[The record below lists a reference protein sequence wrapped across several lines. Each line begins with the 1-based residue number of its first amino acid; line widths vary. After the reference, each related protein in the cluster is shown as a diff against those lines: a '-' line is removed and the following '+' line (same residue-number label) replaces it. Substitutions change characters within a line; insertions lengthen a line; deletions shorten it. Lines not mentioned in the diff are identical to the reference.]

1 MKNKCY
7 LFCTFNIFLYLCS
20 VNELQAY
27 MKLVNQKITI
37 MNRKTIRILTLLLVA
52 MGLGIGEAK
61 SETVQK
67 VKYMGWDD
75 AQKKLVEMTTPEGVN
90 VTVLEGTETTL
101 GSDGVETWYVTKSEM
116 ATYASTI
123 NLYGNVHIILA
134 NGTTMNVGTAESQ
147 IDGVGIFGVNNSAT
161 LWILGQEQG
170 DNITLGELN
179 VVAKGYGLNAENIA
193 IYGGKVTVTTNNP
206 SSSWDCIHAS
216 SNLDIYSGQV
226 TVTTLTDGL
235 YADNIVI

>member
-1 MKNKCY
+1 
-7 LFCTFNIFLYLCS
+7 
-20 VNELQAY
+20 
-27 MKLVNQKITI
+27 

-161 LWILGQEQG
+161 LWILGRNRETILHLV
-170 DNITLGELN
+170 N
-179 VVAKGYGLNAENIA
+179 
-193 IYGGKVTVTTNNP
+193 
-206 SSSWDCIHAS
+206 SM
-216 SNLDIYSGQV
+216 
-226 TVTTLTDGL
+226 
-235 YADNIVI
+235 